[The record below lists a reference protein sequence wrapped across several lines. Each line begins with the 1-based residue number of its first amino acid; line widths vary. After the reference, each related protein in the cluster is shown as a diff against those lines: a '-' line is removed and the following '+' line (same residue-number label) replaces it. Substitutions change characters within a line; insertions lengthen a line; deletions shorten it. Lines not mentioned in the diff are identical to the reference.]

1 VCGVVVLLQEHEH
14 FAIHTVGKIK
24 SIQVLKEVS
33 FTENFKAKYPFVKE
47 HIKMGKACTI
57 CKSLFTIE

>member
-1 VCGVVVLLQEHEH
+1 MNILLYIQLGE
-14 FAIHTVGKIK
+14 IK

-33 FTENFKAKYPFVKE
+33 FTENFKAEYPFLKK
-47 HIKMGKACTI
+47 HKKMGKACTI